1 MTLLEEFARIFQLP
15 PAMLPHIEFVAQE
28 EEIALVV
35 ALGDG
40 PLTAEQ
46 IAARL
51 GLSLAETATLLESAY
66 PRHIVNRS
74 ALDGVTTYSPA
85 TFYHRLDP
93 LSMYE
98 NWGDVPAD
106 ARDAVIQWQ
115 LEEFINIWLP
125 VVDELR
131 ADPDKYIRIP
141 NRDVL
146 LLDEAL
152 AMVDAASEHVVVPCD
167 CRSIVMTCKRPLE
180 TCIRLDAGAQHTLE
194 RGYGRQLTR
203 DEMKKLVVNANRNG
217 LMATGDRYWRE
228 HGGLFGFCNCC
239 ACDCYPIRAGQQLA
253 MGRQWPRAHYLAE
266 RDMTKCA
273 QCGLCV
279 RRCHFDAFYHD
290 GTHVTVDG
298 KRRKTV
304 QFDPLKCWGCG
315 LCATTC
321 PDAAITMRPVGTRE
335 PLPGAA
341 TPLDPEAAAY
351 EAEAYLEMERR
362 SKGGPGLPTD
372 LQDFHG

>member
-1 MTLLEEFARIFQLP
+1 MTLHEEFARIFQLP
-15 PAMLPHIEFVAQE
+15 PAMLPQIEFVAQP

-51 GLSLAETATLLESAY
+51 GLSAAETEALLQSAY
-66 PRHIVNRS
+66 PRHIVNRNT
-74 ALDGVTTYSPA
+74 LEGVTRYTPA

-152 AMVDAASEHVVVPCD
+152 AMVDAASERVVVPCD
-167 CRSIVMTCKRPLE
+167 CRSIVMACNRPLE
-180 TCIRLDAGAQHTLE
+180 TCIRLDAGAEHTLE
-194 RGYGRQLTR
+194 RGYGRRLTR

-239 ACDCYPIRAGQQLA
+239 ACDCYPIRAGRQLDMA
-253 MGRQWPRAHYLAE
+253 RQWPRAHYVAE
-266 RDMTKCA
+266 RDMSKCE

-290 GTHVTVDG
+290 GTRVTVEG
-298 KRRKTV
+298 KNRKTV
-304 QFDPLKCWGCG
+304 LFDPLKCWGCG

-321 PDAAITMRPVGTRE
+321 PDEAITMTPTGTRA
-335 PLPGAA
+335 PQSGLAL
-341 TPLDPEAAAY
+341 PLDPEAASR

-362 SKGGPGLPTD
+362 SKGGAGLTD
-372 LQDFHG
+372 MQDFHG